1 MRNARPRSRKKEMSS
16 KEEEKKRAALEA
28 SRLVKDGQ
36 VVGLGTGSTA
46 FYMVEELGRRVAE
59 EKLHIIGVPT
69 SKATSSLAEKLK
81 IPLTTLE
88 KHPELDIDI
97 DGADQVDPQLDL
109 IKGMGGA
116 LTREK
121 VVASVA
127 RLFVVIVDGG
137 KTASRLGEGQVLPV
151 EVIPFA
157 VPTVRRR
164 IERLGGRSKLRLAKN
179 GEPFVSDNG
188 NSILDV
194 DFGLI
199 ANPKEL
205 EVSIKMIPGVVE
217 SGLFVGMADAVFVGH
232 DDGVEKL
239 WR

>member
-1 MRNARPRSRKKEMSS
+1 MSLR
-16 KEEEKKRAALEA
+16 EEEKRRAALEA
-28 SRLVKDGQ
+28 SRLVMDGQ

-46 FYMVEELGRRVAE
+46 FYMIEGLGRRVAE
-59 EKLHIIGVPT
+59 ERLRILGVPT
-69 SKATSSLAEKLK
+69 SKATADLAERFK

-88 KHPELDIDI
+88 EHHELDIAI
-97 DGADQVDPQLDL
+97 DGADQVDPNLDL

-121 VVASVA
+121 VVASAA
-127 RLFVVIVDGG
+127 RLFIVIVDQG
-137 KTASRLGEGQVLPV
+137 KMASRLGEGQVLPV
-151 EVIPFA
+151 EVVPFA

-164 IERLGGRSKLRLAKN
+164 IEKLRGRPKLRVAKDS
-179 GEPFVSDNG
+179 GEPFVTDNG

-194 DFGLI
+194 DFGPI

-205 EVSIKMIPGVVE
+205 ESSIKMIPGVVE
-217 SGLFVGMADAVFVGH
+217 DGFFIGMAGAVFVGH
-232 DDGVEKL
+232 AEGVVKL